1 VVCNHFEVNKKE
13 EEEEEEE
20 EKTLLSYSLGTEP
33 EVLFMVLYTKF
44 SGITSI
50 FWTNNGKSLGS
61 MSVKTNTINSN
72 RLKLQTGPGSSS
84 SVMRYNL

>member
-1 VVCNHFEVNKKE
+1 
-13 EEEEEEE
+13 
-20 EKTLLSYSLGTEP
+20 
-33 EVLFMVLYTKF
+33 MVLYTKF